1 MPRFALYQNQLTT
14 FDPAKTAYS
23 SNPTAYIEAENL
35 ERVFAIAQHAETPWF
50 THPAVTLCV
59 RSMSVSDKLV
69 DENDMS
75 HVVAALGFEPP
86 REPLPIEL
94 VLANLQTMIEQRK
107 VDAMWLPVL
116 VEAYD
121 LIQGANAC
129 PF

>member
-1 MPRFALYQNQLTT
+1 MPRYALHLNQLTT
-14 FDPAKTAYS
+14 FDPTKTAYS

-35 ERVFAIAQHAETPWF
+35 ERVFTIAQHFETPWF
-50 THPAVTLCV
+50 NHPDVTLCV
-59 RSMSVSDKLV
+59 RSMSVSDKIV
-69 DENDMS
+69 DENGMS
-75 HVVAALGFEPP
+75 HVVASFGFEPP

-94 VLANLQTMIEQRK
+94 VLANLQTMIEERK
-107 VDAMWLPVL
+107 VDAIWLPVL